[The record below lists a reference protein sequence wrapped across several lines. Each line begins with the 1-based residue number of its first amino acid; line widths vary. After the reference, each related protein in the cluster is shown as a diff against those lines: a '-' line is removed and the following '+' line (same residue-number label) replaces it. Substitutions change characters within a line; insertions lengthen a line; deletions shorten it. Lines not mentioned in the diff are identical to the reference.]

1 MMNLGDY
8 AAGATVEL
16 KWNAFSGL
24 GGSITR
30 ATNGSIRVYKG
41 HSDTQRSSAA
51 GITDT
56 EDFDSLTGLNHVQI
70 DLSDNTDAGFYAA
83 GSEYQIVLQG
93 AVIDGQTLNAVLAHF
108 SIERGVKVASMAANV
123 LTDTAI
129 ADSAFTAAKFAAAC
143 FTASKFGA
151 LAFDA
156 VWSVATRVLTAGT
169 NIALAKGTGVTGLN
183 DLSAAQVNAE
193 ADAAIADAGLV
204 AAVAALPSA
213 NANADALLDRT
224 AGIETS
230 RTLRQ
235 GLRLMLA
242 ALAGKASGLATTTA
256 TYRDT
261 NDSKNRIVATVD
273 ADGNRSAVTLDAS

>member
-1 MMNLGDY
+1 MMNLGDF

-93 AVIDGQTLNAVLAHF
+93 AVIDGQTVNAVLAHF
-108 SIERGVKVASMAANV
+108 SIERAGGVAAILARLPAALVSGRMDASVGAMAANV
-123 LTDTAI
+123 M
-129 ADSAFTAAKFAAAC
+129 TAAAAA
-143 FTASKFGA
+143 G
-151 LAFDA
+151 D
-156 VWSVATRVLTAGT
+156 LTT
-169 NIALAKGTGVTGLN
+169 EL
-183 DLSAAQVNAE
+183 Q
-193 ADAAIADAGLV
+193 
-204 AAVAALPSA
+204 
-213 NANADALLDRT
+213 
-224 AGIETS
+224 
-230 RTLRQ
+230 
-235 GLRLMLA
+235 
-242 ALAGKASGLATTTA
+242 SGLATATALATADGKLDAIGAKTTNLPSDPADQSLIIAA
-256 TYRDT
+256 TDALATLIGDVPT
-261 NDSKNRIVATVD
+261 NAELATALAASDDPVLAQIALVKAKTDSLTFTQAGAVD
-273 ADGNRSAVTLDAS
+273 ANITHVNETAIAGNGETGTEFGPA